1 MSKSVAF
8 SYLLLISQLFGCAA
22 VGLRR
27 DSGSPWA
34 IWPWKGEQASVGSP
48 VPNQRTS
55 SPEKLPAAE
64 SRTAGGDGE
73 PKEDPGASDQDL
85 RLVNQA
91 FGQSPTQTNP
101 TGANDTANGDL
112 EVGPSEAVDT
122 APDDA
127 KQGTG
132 DPVASDPEQEKIRQ
146 APAPAIELL
155 PVPNS
160 ADRDDSP
167 EDPVTLYD
175 VVSSVHGSFPLLEVA
190 YLENQVA
197 GGNQIAAWGS
207 FDKTLYANSLNQPLG
222 FYQTYR
228 QRLGFVQPLYG
239 GGEYFAGY
247 RVGRGEFEP
256 WYKERQTDQGG
267 EFHVGVRVPL
277 GRNRD
282 IDARRAQLWR
292 ANYEVQRVQPEIRVQ
307 LIRFVRDA
315 TVAYWTWVATARQYE
330 VIEDVLELAL
340 RRNAQIKRQVEEG
353 DIDPP
358 NLDDNLRAIADRRAE
373 LVDRDRQ
380 LQQAA
385 IALSLFLRDAQGR
398 PALPTAGR
406 IADFPSLERLAD
418 PDLEADIQAAL
429 SSRPELA
436 ALDAVVNQV
445 NVDLAEARNDLL
457 PNVDAQ
463 VYGSQDVGVP
473 ATPLRD
479 KSRFELEAGLAFE
492 MPVQRRRAIG
502 KMQAARGKLMQLSAE
517 RRFIQDTIVADVQQA
532 YAAVVAAAEQLVQ
545 ARENKRLAECLFL
558 HFICSFKQRFFM
570 HQRDHEFCVFFFH
583 PFTGRRQAQTNG
595 FGPAGKKPPGKPVT
609 KGDHF
614 FGQFWRIIQDSKN
627 ISGLLDH
634 GVLIDAHDK
643 RINGTRTERNQ
654 DLLSDMNLLAQVI
667 RDFVLKGAIDGIA
680 NPVNNN
686 LGILLVPSFLSHKRT
701 PFFFFKF

>member
-545 ARENKRLAECLFL
+545 ARENKRLAEYLAEVERR
-558 HFICSFKQRFFM
+558 SFQL
-570 HQRDHEFCVFFFH
+570 
-583 PFTGRRQAQTNG
+583 
-595 FGPAGKKPPGKPVT
+595 
-609 KGDHF
+609 
-614 FGQFWRIIQDSKN
+614 GQS
-627 ISGLLDH
+627 
-634 GVLIDAHDK
+634 
-643 RINGTRTERNQ
+643 
-654 DLLSDMNLLAQVI
+654 DLLAVFLREQIAVEAADQEIAALRAYFIARADYAAAL
-667 RDFVLKGAIDGIA
+667 AIDWPEMARVSAEVI
-680 NPVNNN
+680 PVPDDPAEAGNE
-686 LGILLVPSFLSHKRT
+686 P
-701 PFFFFKF
+701 